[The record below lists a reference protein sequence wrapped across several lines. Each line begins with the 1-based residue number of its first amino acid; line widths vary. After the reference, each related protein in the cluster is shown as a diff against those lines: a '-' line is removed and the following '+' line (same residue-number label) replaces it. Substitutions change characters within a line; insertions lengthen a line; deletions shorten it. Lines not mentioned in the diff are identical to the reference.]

1 VDERILDPDGARERL
16 AAWKGRIDKLAA
28 DTKSMSEQMQEL
40 RIVAN
45 DPERMAE
52 VTIDS
57 TGSLVALRLTD
68 RIDRV
73 TPDVVAST
81 IMATLRA
88 ARRQLAD
95 KSQQIIADTMGTESA
110 AARAIAE
117 SVGRHLG
124 TEPAAPTTRAPLAAP
139 TPPVAPA
146 ARSRRPPPL
155 PDDEDNSPSVIDD
168 RW

>member
-1 VDERILDPDGARERL
+1 MDPLLDPDAARDRL
-16 AAWKGRIDKLAA
+16 AAWKGRVDKLAA
-28 DTKSMSEQMQEL
+28 DTKSMGEQMRQL
-40 RIVAN
+40 RIVAS
-45 DPERMAE
+45 DPERMTE

-81 IMATLRA
+81 IMATIRA
-88 ARRQLAD
+88 ARNQLAD
-95 KSQQIIADTMGTESA
+95 KSQQIIAETMGTESA
-110 AARAIAE
+110 AARAISD
-117 SVGRHLG
+117 SVGQHLRA
-124 TEPAAPTTRAPLAAP
+124 EPVSRSAPPP
-139 TPPVAPA
+139 PPVVP